1 MDAATIEIIINAIS
15 GPASAVAVSLLCM
28 SGFGY
33 FLVKHML
40 PAQQKIM
47 DSFIVESRAN
57 RKVFVDAVEVMSR
70 RLERVEDDINDIK
83 QVIVRR
89 GRSSNNDQ

>member
-28 SGFGY
+28 FGFGY

-40 PAQQKIM
+40 PSQQKVM
-47 DSFIVESRAN
+47 DSFIIESRAN

-70 RLERVEDDINDIK
+70 RLEKVEDDVKDIK
-83 QVIVRR
+83 HSVMRER
-89 GRSSNNDQ
+89 

>member
-1 MDAATIEIIINAIS
+1 MDEATLTLLINAIS

-28 SGFGY
+28 AGFGY

-40 PAQQKIM
+40 PAQQKVV
-47 DSFIVESRAN
+47 DGFITESRAN